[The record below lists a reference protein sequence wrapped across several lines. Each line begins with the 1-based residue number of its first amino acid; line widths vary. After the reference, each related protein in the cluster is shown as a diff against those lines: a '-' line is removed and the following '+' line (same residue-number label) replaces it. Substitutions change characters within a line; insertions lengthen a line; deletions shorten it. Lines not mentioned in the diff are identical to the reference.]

1 MLRLLRR
8 SRNSMSD
15 EESDALDASQL
26 LGSSDTAADESP
38 SAATIDSRRESRRSH
53 FVFLGII
60 LAAAVLVLVVGL
72 SVGLSSVGG
81 GRSSDPMT
89 RAEDLL
95 AEYPVI
101 DGHNDLAY
109 ELRANFKNQLG
120 DIDLLKNTS
129 GQYGVA
135 WQTDIPRLRAGH
147 VGGQFWSAY
156 MGCGEPHREDAT
168 RTFLDQMDVIKRFV
182 QNYTSTFLWATTS
195 KDMELAVPA
204 NKIASLIGVEGGH
217 AISSSLGTLRQLY
230 ELGARYM
237 TLTHTCNTPWAH
249 SSTDTTSNGLTDFGR
264 RVVLEMNRLGMLV
277 DISHVNNYTMSD
289 VLATSKAPVIFSHS
303 SAYALCN
310 NSRNV
315 PDNILM
321 KMPANGGVV
330 MVNFYPGFI
339 NCSSTASLEQVADHI
354 DHICSVAG
362 VDHIGIGADY
372 DGIDRVPYGLE
383 DVSKYP
389 ALFAELLRR
398 GYSDSDVAKVARLN
412 IIRVFQ
418 EAEEFVG
425 KVIGTQMMKTAKVE
439 VTRMVLHPHVLKV
452 SSIRHTDGR
461 SLYIPPAFSQY
472 VKRRKKYLCH
482 DPESSCRVGDLVM
495 IRSCQPLNK
504 RKHFTVAEILDLSP
518 AHRAEIE
525 REQGR
530 LGELEGTPGTTEGS
544 SS

>member
-1 MLRLLRR
+1 MPRERFLIRWTSSNALCRTTRPR
-8 SRNSMSD
+8 SCGQPLPKTWNW
-15 EESDALDASQL
+15 LFQ
-26 LGSSDTAADESP
+26 P
-38 SAATIDSRRESRRSH
+38 IK
-53 FVFLGII
+53 
-60 LAAAVLVLVVGL
+60 
-72 SVGLSSVGG
+72 SVGSVTSLSLS
-81 GRSSDPMT
+81 
-89 RAEDLL
+89 
-95 AEYPVI
+95 
-101 DGHNDLAY
+101 
-109 ELRANFKNQLG
+109 
-120 DIDLLKNTS
+120 
-129 GQYGVA
+129 
-135 WQTDIPRLRAGH
+135 
-147 VGGQFWSAY
+147 
-156 MGCGEPHREDAT
+156 
-168 RTFLDQMDVIKRFV
+168 RFV
-182 QNYTSTFLWATTS
+182 VQ
-195 KDMELAVPA
+195 
-204 NKIASLIGVEGGH
+204 IASLIGVEGGH

-354 DHICSVAG
+354 DHIRSVAG

-418 EAEEFVG
+418 EAEEVSI
-425 KVIGTQMMKTAKVE
+425 KLQAE
-439 VTRMVLHPHVLKV
+439 VAPDNTLISPQPNQ
-452 SSIRHTDGR
+452 T
-461 SLYIPPAFSQY
+461 
-472 VKRRKKYLCH
+472 
-482 DPESSCRVGDLVM
+482 CRPD
-495 IRSCQPLNK
+495 
-504 RKHFTVAEILDLSP
+504 F
-518 AHRAEIE
+518 
-525 REQGR
+525 
-530 LGELEGTPGTTEGS
+530 
-544 SS
+544 